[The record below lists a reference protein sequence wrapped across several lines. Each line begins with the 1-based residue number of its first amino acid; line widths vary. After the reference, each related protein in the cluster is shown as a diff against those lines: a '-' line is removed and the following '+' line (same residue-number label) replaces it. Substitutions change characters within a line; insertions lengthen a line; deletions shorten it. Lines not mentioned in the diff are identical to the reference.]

1 MPRVR
6 PTDAKKAIMTF
17 ATWFVGVCETLEGIE
32 EGKHPIVAAKAALKK
47 AKKRQKKVKQGKK
60 LRKKEKDVI
69 DVEGS

>member
-1 MPRVR
+1 MPRVK

-32 EGKHPIVAAKAALKK
+32 EGKHPIVAAKVALKK

-69 DVEGS
+69 DVESS